1 MNFLFSNPNSCKI
14 SKSKATILLKNFN
27 FNNSISVHFLNNA
40 HVLVLEKC
48 QCSLQDMLDKNEH
61 FDHIRI
67 IDWFNDMANIVNYF
81 HNGKVGKNKKG
92 ILYRDFKVDF

>member
-14 SKSKATILLKNFN
+14 PKSKATILLKTLILIIQFQY
-27 FNNSISVHFLNNA
+27 FLNNT